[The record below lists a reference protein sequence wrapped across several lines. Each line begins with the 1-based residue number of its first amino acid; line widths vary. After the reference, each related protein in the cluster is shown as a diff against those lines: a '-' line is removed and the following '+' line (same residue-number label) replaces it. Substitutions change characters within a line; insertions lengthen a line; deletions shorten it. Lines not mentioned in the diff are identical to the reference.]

1 MVAVEAQALEKE
13 CVGPRAPSLALIQ
26 VALGAAN
33 RPVDERDAARQANA
47 SGPGVEFQELAIRQ
61 AGHDY
66 RLILSCGRL
75 HGNSVRRNSK
85 ARRHSLPM
93 NLSFY
98 CGLNCATMPAKVRHL
113 LR

>member
-1 MVAVEAQALEKE
+1 MMAVEAQALEKE
-13 CVGPRAPSLALIQ
+13 CVGPRAPSLTLIQ

-33 RPVDERDAARQANA
+33 RPVDERDATGQADA
-47 SGPGVEFQELAIRQ
+47 PWPGVKFQELAIRQ
-61 AGHDY
+61 SGHY
-66 RLILSCGRL
+66 HRLILSCGRL

-85 ARRHSLPM
+85 APCHSLSM

-98 CGLNCATMPAKVRHL
+98 SGLNCATLPAKVRHL